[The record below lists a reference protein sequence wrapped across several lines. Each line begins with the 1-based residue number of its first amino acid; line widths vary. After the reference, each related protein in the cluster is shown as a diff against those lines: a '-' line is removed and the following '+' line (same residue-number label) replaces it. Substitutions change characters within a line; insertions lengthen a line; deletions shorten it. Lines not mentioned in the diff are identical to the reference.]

1 MATDSRELLFVLGTR
16 PEIIKLAPVIRA
28 TEASEKF
35 STQLIH
41 TGQHYD
47 DELSDVFFETLSVPK
62 PDEWLG
68 IGSGT
73 QGEQTAEA
81 LRGIERAITAL
92 SPDAVVALGDTNAV
106 LSAALATSK
115 MDPAFAHIEAGIR
128 SFDRSMPEEVNRVLA
143 DRVTDLAF
151 APTETAVEHLS
162 AEGVTTNVWMV
173 GNTVVDACLE
183 HAPIAEK
190 QSAVLERLGISEDR
204 YAVATIHRP
213 RNTDQQ
219 DRLVKIIDALDDQS
233 FPVIF
238 PVHPRTQDALAG
250 IDVNSDGALRFIDP
264 LNYLDFL
271 KLLNS
276 ARLVSTD
283 SGGIQE
289 EASILEVPCLT
300 VRPNTERPETIKA
313 GVNEL
318 VEPKNLS
325 KRIRE
330 IYQNPTIRQEM
341 TGHPHLYGNG
351 NSAEKIVSI
360 LEEEL

>member
-1 MATDSRELLFVLGTR
+1 MSTDSHDLLFVLGTR

-28 TEASEKF
+28 TKASDRF
-35 STQLIH
+35 STRLVH

-47 DELSDVFFETLSVPK
+47 DELNDVFFETLSVPE

-81 LRGIERAITAL
+81 LRGIERSISAT

-115 MDPAFAHIEAGIR
+115 MQPHFAHIEAGIR

-151 APTETAVEHLS
+151 APTETAVEHLAS
-162 AEGVTTNVWMV
+162 EGMTTNVWMV

-183 HAPIAEK
+183 HAPIAED
-190 QSAVLERLGISEDR
+190 QSIVLDRLGIDKDQ

-213 RNTDQQ
+213 KNTDEEK
-219 DRLVKIIDALDDQS
+219 RLKEIIEALDNQQ
-233 FPVIF
+233 FPVVF
-238 PVHPRTQDALAG
+238 PVHPRTRNALSEFDISPTG
-250 IDVNSDGALRFIDP
+250 SLRLIEPVD
-264 LNYLDFL
+264 YLDFL
-271 KLLNS
+271 KLLNN
-276 ARLVSTD
+276 ARVVATD

-300 VRPNTERPETIKA
+300 VRPNTERPETVDA

-318 VEPKNLS
+318 VEPEDLGH
-325 KRIRE
+325 RLREVYQDWVIRE
-330 IYQNPTIRQEM
+330 EM
-341 TGHPHLYGNG
+341 TGHPHLYGDG
-351 NSAEKIVSI
+351 DSSARIISI
-360 LEEEL
+360 LKSEL

>member
-16 PEIIKLAPVIRA
+16 PEIIKLAPVFRA
-28 TEASEKF
+28 IDKTNRL
-35 STQLIH
+35 STRLLH

-47 DELSDVFFETLSVPK
+47 DELNDVFFETLAVPQ

-81 LRGIERAITAL
+81 LRGIERTI
-92 SPDAVVALGDTNAV
+92 SEQKPDAVVALGDTNAV
-106 LSAALATSK
+106 VSAALATSK

-151 APTETAVEHLS
+151 APTETAVNNLA
-162 AEGVTTNVWMV
+162 AEGITSEVWMV

-183 HAPIAEK
+183 HAPIAEDESTILD
-190 QSAVLERLGISEDR
+190 QLELNEGQ
-204 YAVATIHRP
+204 YAVATIHRA
-213 RNTDQQ
+213 RNTDQRE
-219 DRLVKIIDALDDQS
+219 RLRKIIQSLDNQS
-233 FPVIF
+233 FPVIL
-238 PVHPRTQDALAG
+238 PAHPRTRTALEEMGFTPGGSLHLAK
-250 IDVNSDGALRFIDP
+250 P

-271 KLLNS
+271 KLLNN
-276 ARLVSTD
+276 ARVVATD

-289 EASILEVPCLT
+289 EASILEIPCLT
-300 VRPNTERPETIKA
+300 VRPNTERPETVEA

-318 VEPKNLS
+318 VSPDELGS
-325 KRIRE
+325 RIKSV
-330 IYQNPTIRQEM
+330 YQTPAIRQEM

-351 NSAEKIVSI
+351 NSGSKIVSV
-360 LEEEL
+360 LEEKL

>member
-1 MATDSRELLFVLGTR
+1 MSTDSREILFVLGTR

-28 TEASEKF
+28 ARESN
-35 STQLIH
+35 QLSPRIVH

-47 DELSDVFFETLSVPK
+47 DELNDVFFETLSVPE

-81 LRGIERAITAL
+81 LRGIERSISEH

-115 MDPAFAHIEAGIR
+115 MDPDFAHIEAGIR

-151 APTETAVEHLS
+151 APTETAVEHLAS
-162 AEGVTTNVWMV
+162 EGKTSNVWMV

-183 HAPIAEK
+183 HAPIAEE
-190 QSAVLERLGISEDR
+190 QSTILDRLEITENQ

-213 RNTDQQ
+213 RNTDDR
-219 DRLVKIIDALDDQS
+219 DRLQRIVEALDNQP
-233 FPVIF
+233 FPVVF
-238 PVHPRTQDALAG
+238 PAHPRTRNALTNL
-250 IDVNSDGALRFIDP
+250 DIDP
-264 LNYLDFL
+264 SESLRLIEPLDYLDFL
-271 KLLNS
+271 KLLSN
-276 ARLVSTD
+276 ARVVATD

-300 VRPNTERPETIKA
+300 VRPNTERPETIDA

-318 VEPKNLS
+318 LEPEDLGHRLK
-325 KRIRE
+325 E
-330 IYQNPTIRQEM
+330 IYQNRSIREKM
-341 TGHPHLYGNG
+341 IGHPHLYGDG
-351 NSAEKIVSI
+351 DSSKKIISV
-360 LEEEL
+360 LESEL